1 MEKIEKMKKIHSSE
15 TRNYSTNTCLGDV
28 FLRFWLNEWNQNVET
43 NILHGPTFIKQ

>member
-1 MEKIEKMKKIHSSE
+1 MEKIENEKKIHSSE

-28 FLRFWLNEWNQNVET
+28 FRGFAEWGNQNVET